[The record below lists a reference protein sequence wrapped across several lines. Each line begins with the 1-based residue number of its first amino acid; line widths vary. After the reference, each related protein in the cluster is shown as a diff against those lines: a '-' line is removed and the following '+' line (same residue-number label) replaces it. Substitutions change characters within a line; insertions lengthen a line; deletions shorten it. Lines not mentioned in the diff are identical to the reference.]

1 VRTAFSARLAAAV
14 RSPLFWILFF
24 AALMRAAGLVWGLP
38 AADGWDDDGVAPRNF
53 LVGLI
58 QTYSPGSHFA
68 YPPLHMFILALLTL
82 PGWIVALFQAP
93 ALNPHAVIAEII
105 HVPYMTFFAVVARIV
120 SIALS
125 LATIALI
132 GKMAERIGG
141 KRAGYLAAAAAALNA
156 ALVYYGQV
164 SNLDG
169 PYLFWSAL
177 SLWLW
182 MGVFGER
189 DLRRIRWAMLAAA
202 AAVASKDQAAAL
214 FLLSLPVALAVWFAV
229 ERWPRQNATR
239 LIGQLLLWGGLS
251 LLALLL
257 VDGALTNPAGFAG
270 RIAFLTGPASGDYA
284 EYQASWSGRLA
295 LLADMWANAP
305 RYYPQAAILL
315 AGLGIGLVAARP
327 RQEPRHFLA
336 ALLPLLA
343 VLSFTLAFNFTA
355 LRTETRFLLPQ
366 SLFLAVY
373 MGLAAD
379 RLVSVPQT
387 WLKRVLQAALLLLA
401 GFAFLHAA
409 AISAAF
415 IVDPRYDAERWL
427 GAHVQQGVSIET
439 YGLNAYLPRFPA
451 AAAVSRVGLKPLKT
465 RNPLPGVREVV
476 QPYDAVEKRQPRY
489 IAVSGWWVRDY
500 LEASPPLPG
509 PGRSLQKVRQADFRD
524 RAARRYFQALFAG
537 KYHYRLAHTSVYSL
551 GIKPPLNAY
560 ESLAQAIYLF
570 ERVE

>member
-1 VRTAFSARLAAAV
+1 VTTLSARFKAAI
-14 RSPLFWILFF
+14 RSPLLWILLL
-24 AALMRAAGLVWGLP
+24 AALMRVAGIAWGLP
-38 AADGWDDDGVAPRNF
+38 AADGWDDDGIAPRNF

-93 ALNPHAVIAEII
+93 ALAPHAVIAEII
-105 HVPYMTFFAVVARIV
+105 QVPYMTFFAVLARLV
-120 SIALS
+120 GIAMS

-156 ALVYYGQV
+156 SLVYYGQV
-164 SNLDG
+164 TNLDG

-182 MGVFGER
+182 MGVLGER
-189 DLRRIRWAMLAAA
+189 DLRRIRWAMLTAA
-202 AAVASKDQAAAL
+202 AAVATKDQAYAV
-214 FLLSLPVALAVWFAV
+214 FLLSLPVALAAWFAS
-229 ERWPRQNATR
+229 ESWPRQNAVR
-239 LIGQLLLWGGLS
+239 LIGQLLLWGGIS

-257 VDGALTNPAGFAG
+257 VDGALTNPTGFAE
-270 RIAFLTGPASGDYA
+270 RIAFLSGPASGDYA
-284 EYQASWSGRLA
+284 EYQANWSGRLA
-295 LLADMWANAP
+295 LLADMWANTP

-315 AGLGIGLVAARP
+315 AALGIGFVAARP
-327 RQEPRHFLA
+327 RQEPGPLLA

-379 RLVSVPQT
+379 RLVSLPQT
-387 WLKRVLQAALLLLA
+387 WLRRGLQAALLGLA
-401 GFAFLHAA
+401 AMAFLGCAGVC
-409 AISAAF
+409 AAF
-415 IVDPRYDAERWL
+415 IADPRYDAEGWL
-427 GAHVQQGVSIET
+427 GAHVQQGDSIET

-451 AAAVSRVGLKPLKT
+451 AAAVSRVGLKPLKA
-465 RNPLPGVREVV
+465 RNPLPHVREVV
-476 QPYDAVEKRQPRY
+476 QPYDAVEKRRPRY

-500 LEASPPLPG
+500 MEASAPLPRQ
-509 PGRSLQKVRQADFRD
+509 GRILQKVRQADFRD

-537 KYHYRLAHTSVYSL
+537 KYRYRLAHKSVYSL

>member
-1 VRTAFSARLAAAV
+1 VNTLSARLNAAV
-14 RSPLFWILFF
+14 RSPLFWILVF
-24 AALMRAAGLVWGLP
+24 AALMRVAGIVWGLP

-58 QTYSPGSHFA
+58 QTYSPGSHFT

-82 PGWIVALFQAP
+82 PGWIVALFLAP

-105 HVPYMTFFAVVARIV
+105 NVPYMTFFAVVARLV
-120 SIALS
+120 SIAMS
-125 LATIALI
+125 LATIVLI
-132 GKMAERIGG
+132 GKMAQRIGG

-164 SNLDG
+164 TNLDG

-182 MGVFGER
+182 MRVITEH
-189 DLRRIRWAMLAAA
+189 DLRRIRWALLTAA
-202 AAVASKDQAAAL
+202 AAVATKDQAYAV
-214 FLLSLPVALAVWFAV
+214 FLLSLPVALVAWFAV
-229 ERWPRQNATR
+229 ERWPRQNAAR
-239 LIGQLLLWGGLS
+239 LTGQLLLWGVLS
-251 LLALLL
+251 LLAVLL
-257 VDGALTNPAGFAG
+257 VDGALTNPAGFAA

-284 EYQASWSGRLA
+284 EYQADWSGRLA

-315 AGLGIGLVAARP
+315 AALGIGLVAARP
-327 RQEPRHFLA
+327 RQEPRLLLA

-379 RLVSVPQT
+379 KLVSLP
-387 WLKRVLQAALLLLA
+387 WAGRGMQAALLGLSA
-401 GFAFLHAA
+401 FAFLGCAGV
-409 AISAAF
+409 SAAF
-415 IVDPRYDAERWL
+415 IVDPRYDAEGWL
-427 GAHVQQGVSIET
+427 GAHVQQGDSIET

-451 AAAVSRVGLKPLKT
+451 SAAVSRVGLKPLKA

-476 QPYDAVEKRQPRY
+476 QPYDAVEKRRPRY

-500 LEASPPLPG
+500 LEASQPLPG
-509 PGRSLQKVRQADFRD
+509 RGHILQKVRQADFRD

-537 KYHYRLAHTSVYSL
+537 KYSYRLAHTSVYSL

>member
-1 VRTAFSARLAAAV
+1 VRTLSARLDAV
-14 RSPLFWILFF
+14 LRSPLFWILFL
-24 AALMRAAGLVWGLP
+24 AALMRCAGIVWGLP

-53 LVGLI
+53 LVGLV
-58 QTYSPGSHFA
+58 QTYSPGSHFT

-82 PGWIVALFQAP
+82 PGWIAALFQAP

-105 HVPYMTFFAVVARIV
+105 QVPYMTFFAVVARIV
-120 SIALS
+120 SIAMS
-125 LATIALI
+125 LGTIVLI
-132 GKMAERIGG
+132 GKMAGRIGG
-141 KRAGYLAAAAAALNA
+141 RRAGYLAAAAAALNA

-164 SNLDG
+164 TNLDG

-177 SLWLW
+177 SLWQW
-182 MGVFGER
+182 MRVFTER
-189 DLRRIRWAMLAAA
+189 DLRRIRWAMLTAA
-202 AAVASKDQAAAL
+202 AAVATKDQAAAV
-214 FLLSLPVALAVWFAV
+214 FLLSLPAALGAWFAV
-229 ERWPRQNATR
+229 ERWPRQNAVR
-239 LIGQLLLWGGLS
+239 LLAQILLWGAIS

-257 VDGALTNPAGFAG
+257 VDGALTNPTGFTE

-284 EYQASWSGRLA
+284 EYQANWSGRLA
-295 LLADMWANAP
+295 LLADMWAYAP
-305 RYYPQAAILL
+305 RYYPQAALLL
-315 AGLGIGLVAARP
+315 AALGIGLVAARP
-327 RQEPRHFLA
+327 RQESGHLPA

-366 SLFLAVY
+366 TLFLAVY

-379 RLVSVPQT
+379 KLVSLPQA
-387 WLKRVLQAALLLLA
+387 WLRKGLQAALLGLA
-401 GFAFLHAA
+401 AIAFLGCAGV
-409 AISAAF
+409 SSAF
-415 IVDPRYDAERWL
+415 IVDPRYEAEHWL
-427 GAHVQQGVSIET
+427 GAHVQPGDSLET

-451 AAAVSRVGLKPLKT
+451 AAAVSRVGLKPLKA

-476 QPYDAVEKRQPRY
+476 QPYDAVEKRRPRY
-489 IAVSGWWVRDY
+489 IVVSGWWVRDY

-509 PGRSLQKVRQADFRD
+509 EGRTLQKVRQADFRD

-537 KYHYRLAHTSVYSL
+537 KYRYRLAHRSVYSL